1 MDLEDEE
8 TWLPGRIVQLR
19 LLMQIV
25 SHSPVE
31 AGLKA
36 LLGEMEKRLAALEKK
51 RARPLDEEEPPG
63 GYCA

>member
-8 TWLPGRIVQLR
+8 TWLRARIVHLR
-19 LLMQIV
+19 LLMQLI

-36 LLGEMEKRLAALEKK
+36 LMAEMERRLSALEKR
-51 RARPLDEEEPPG
+51 RAHPLDEDEPPG
-63 GYCA
+63 G